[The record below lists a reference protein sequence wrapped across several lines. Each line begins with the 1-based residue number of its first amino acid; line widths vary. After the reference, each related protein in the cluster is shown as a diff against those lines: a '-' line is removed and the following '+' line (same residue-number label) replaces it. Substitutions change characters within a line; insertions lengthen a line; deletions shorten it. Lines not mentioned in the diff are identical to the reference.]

1 MAFRNLMAKLGA
13 GNASVDTLLDS
24 PVTTP
29 GGTVT
34 GTVHLTG
41 GTVAQDIAECRVSL
55 QARVEVE
62 SGDSEWKEDVVFG
75 TAVVAGAGRIEP
87 GVRAAVPFAFPVPW
101 QCPFTAVDGWT
112 LRGVA
117 IGLRTRVDIPG
128 GSDPGDLDAV
138 TVEPL
143 PVQRTVLQA
152 LTGLG
157 FAFRGADV
165 EKGRLAGSDLPFYQE
180 VEFAPPSSL
189 RGRVNELEVT
199 FLASPRGVEVVLEVD
214 RRGGLFTEGRDAF
227 GRFTVDHATVD
238 RVDWAAQLDG
248 WLRQSL
254 QRRGLFS

>member
-13 GNASVDTLLDS
+13 GNATVDTVLDS
-24 PVTTP
+24 PVTQP

-41 GTVAQDIAECRVSL
+41 GSVAQDIAECRVSL
-55 QARVEVE
+55 QAAVEVE
-62 SGDSEWKEDVVFG
+62 SGDHEWRENVTFG

-87 GVRAAVPFAFPVPW
+87 GARAAVPFSFPVPW

-112 LRGVA
+112 LRGVS

-138 TVEPL
+138 TVQPL

-152 LTGLG
+152 LGGLG
-157 FAFRGADV
+157 FGFRGADV

-180 VEFAPPSSL
+180 VEFTPPPAL

-199 FLASPRGVEVVLEVD
+199 FLTSPHGVEVVLEVD
-214 RRGGLFTEGRDAF
+214 RRGGLFTEGRDVG
-227 GRFTVDHATVD
+227 GRLHLSHSDTDVSAV
-238 RVDWAAQLDG
+238 AAQLDAAVRQLGSRRG
-248 WLRQSL
+248 WL
-254 QRRGLFS
+254 